1 MLRLRVPRLLE
12 AGLSPT
18 KGPYESALIL
28 RRAGIAA
35 LVVSISAGMTSNMLF
50 LAAFQFRLDRF
61 LEPTLILGSGAPS
74 AELLRWA
81 ARYQSAETSVV
92 RASNSQ
98 HPERGRPEMRCSA
111 RASPAACVRLSARR
125 AGCCQNSRTA
135 NAEFDWDVAINS
147 CTSRSSRRSASMCRR
162 DSIGFLIRS
171 DDRSR
176 ALVSQPRRPGW
187 TR

>member
-98 HPERGRPEMRCSA
+98 HPERGAPGDEVQRPSLPRGLRSA
-111 RASPAACVRLSARR
+111 LCTSSRMLSKQPDGERRVRL
-125 AGCCQNSRTA
+125 GC
-135 NAEFDWDVAINS
+135 
-147 CTSRSSRRSASMCRR
+147 R
-162 DSIGFLIRS
+162 DQLMHLPFVEAFR
-171 DDRSR
+171 
-176 ALVSQPRRPGW
+176 
-187 TR
+187 